1 MPDDPV
7 LRVDLRTVN
16 ALVPLLLET
25 LLRFLTVLF
34 VNFLA
39 VGVGAETGAGGGGGG
54 GGGGGRYD
62 GPEHIILLF
71 LWV

>member
-1 MPDDPV
+1 PV
-7 LRVDLRTVN
+7 LTVDLRTVN

-54 GGGGGRYD
+54 GGGGG
-62 GPEHIILLF
+62 
-71 LWV
+71 V